1 MMKLQYDSRSIW
13 NRARKQ
19 AQPLTVKDL
28 GRIARM
34 TTIVAEEIYDY
45 VDGEID
51 SLRNEMPEDS
61 VGLANDVSFLEKR
74 VSSLE
79 EM

>member
-1 MMKLQYDSRSIW
+1 MKLQFDSRSIW

-19 AQPLTVKDL
+19 ARPLTVKDL
-28 GRIARM
+28 GHIASM
-34 TTIVAEEIYDY
+34 TAIVAEEIYDY
-45 VDGEID
+45 VDRETD